1 MNDLIGL
8 VKEFLI
14 LNKTFKSLK
23 MNKFELELMTLL
35 NKHSMENDSD
45 TSDFIL
51 SKYLLSCLNA
61 FNIAVNEREN
71 WFGRGKE
78 AQQIKLEESQK
89 PCPNCKEIVEICEC
103 MRNKC
108 MDCGKPVGNITFSV
122 CDDCWNENSRNRKV
136 KKIEEAFDTIQHKL
150 RTEHYFIR
158 NDKENRDRL
167 YAYTQ
172 LILNHMNFYS
182 KFGECYKIRCDETN
196 NPSEIVDR
204 KQIVCTI
211 NYFDEELYVEVSKLI
226 VLDLY
231 EPKEFLNKKCNC
243 RE

>member
-1 MNDLIGL
+1 METNNE
-8 VKEFLI
+8 K
-14 LNKTFKSLK
+14 KTSQ
-23 MNKFELELMTLL
+23 FELELMTLF
-35 NKHSMENDSD
+35 NKYSMENDSD

-71 WFGRGKE
+71 WYGRGKE
-78 AQQIKLEESQK
+78 AQKIKSEELKK
-89 PCPNCKEIVEICEC
+89 PCPNCKETVEICEC
-103 MRNKC
+103 MRNEC

-122 CDDCWNENSRNRKV
+122 CDKCWDEERKE
-136 KKIEEAFDTIQHKL
+136 KKREERIRKIEEAFDTVLYKL
-150 RTEHYFIR
+150 STEHYFIR

-231 EPKEFLNKKCNC
+231 EPKEFLNKN
-243 RE
+243 

>member
-158 NDKENRDRL
+158 NDKENRNRL
-167 YAYTQ
+167 IAYIQ
-172 LILNHMNFYS
+172 FIMNHMNFDS
-182 KFGECYKIRCDETN
+182 EFGNCYKIKSDEEN
-196 NPSEIVDR
+196 NPPNVVDD
-204 KQIVCTI
+204 KQIVAMIYYANNDDIFRI
-211 NYFDEELYVEVSKLI
+211 NKEI